1 MSESGRWSKQTLA
14 YHFHNQSLLDQA
26 LSHRSAGG
34 VNNERL
40 EFLGDALLGMI
51 VAETLYHS
59 LPDAD
64 EGYLSRLRAHL
75 VRKETLAEIAVE
87 VSLGEHIRL
96 GPGEL
101 KSGGHRRASIL
112 ANGLEAVLGA
122 VFLDGGYD
130 AARDV
135 VVGLLRQRLGA
146 LPSHEKLKDPKT
158 RLQEALQ
165 SRSRELPVYTIDAVS
180 GQDHRQRFTASC
192 CLPDTKLQTTGEGRS
207 RRQAEQAAA
216 AAMISML
223 ETADG

>member
-14 YHFHNQSLLDQA
+14 YHFQNRSLLDQA

-40 EFLGDALLGMI
+40 EFLGDALLGMV
-51 VAETLYHS
+51 VAETLYHT

-87 VSLGEHIRL
+87 ISLGEQIRL
-96 GPGEL
+96 GAGEL

-122 VFLDGGYD
+122 VFLDGGYG

-135 VVGLLRQRLGA
+135 VVQLLRTRLGA

-165 SRSRELPVYTIDAVS
+165 SNNRELPVYSIDAVS

-192 CLPDTKLQTTGEGRS
+192 RLPDARIHTTGDGRS

-216 AAMISML
+216 AAMIAVL
-223 ETADG
+223 EAEDG